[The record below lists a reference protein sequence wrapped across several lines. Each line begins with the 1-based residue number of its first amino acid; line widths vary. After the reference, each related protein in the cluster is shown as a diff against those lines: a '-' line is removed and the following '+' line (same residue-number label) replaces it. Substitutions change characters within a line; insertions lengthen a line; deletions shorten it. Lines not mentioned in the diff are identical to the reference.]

1 MFCFVF
7 KSRLFI
13 KHLAVDNSYF
23 FSCQEHDR
31 WETFTELTRQQKN
44 LHTILGAT
52 LAFLWGLRKI
62 LEKLTDLIQTNNMRP
77 NSFFDFPIPVGNY
90 LFKFI
95 IETLEQGVNFEY
107 I

>member
-7 KSRLFI
+7 KLRLFI

-23 FSCQEHDR
+23 LAAKNIG
-31 WETFTELTRQQKN
+31 ETFTELTRQQKN
-44 LHTILGAT
+44 LHAILGIT

-62 LEKLTDLIQTNNMRP
+62 SKKLTDLIETNNMRP

>member
-1 MFCFVF
+1 
-7 KSRLFI
+7 
-13 KHLAVDNSYF
+13 
-23 FSCQEHDR
+23 
-31 WETFTELTRQQKN
+31 
-44 LHTILGAT
+44 
-52 LAFLWGLRKI
+52 
-62 LEKLTDLIQTNNMRP
+62 MRP